1 MAEQKI
7 EIMQRKVG
15 LFETVAMIVGLV
27 IGAAIFVL
35 LPTMTGMTGPSVYLA
50 LAVAAIPSVFVV
62 LFEIQLTGTL
72 PVTGANYVT
81 VTRVAGA
88 AWGSI
93 IAFAAVL
100 ALLASNV
107 LVSVGFGQYV
117 VAFIQSFNPAFSFN
131 PMILSIAIVLF
142 FALIN
147 FFGVSVA
154 AWIQVFLFLCL
165 LVGIAIFGIAGAV
178 NVNPVN
184 LTPMFPNGTIMFIVV
199 VVLGCV
205 AWSGLVALADIGGDV
220 KNPRRNLPAAL
231 IIAFVVILFLYTI
244 QPYGLVAS
252 MNWKEVAKIGNT
264 AVMVDAGRIMPGIGI
279 YVVFVAAMGAILTT
293 INALIWSCARDLLA
307 WARDG
312 LLPRAVAHLN
322 PRFKSAD
329 VAILIATIIS
339 ILGILLAAT
348 IDKYALASVLALMAI
363 QIVLAWCVLKIPQ
376 KLPELYSK
384 SLIKFNTFWRWF
396 TFLGAVITS
405 VFILLMGI
413 LLDTM
418 DSKGNPTQVPW
429 VVFVFIGVLVL
440 GAIWYLSRKAYLKS
454 KGIDLDA
461 NLKNIAN
468 ATLAEAEEKLSIS

>member
-1 MAEQKI
+1 LAEQKP

-27 IGAAIFVL
+27 IGASIFVL
-35 LPTMTGMTGPSVYLA
+35 LPTMTGMAGPSVFLA
-50 LAVAAIPSVFVV
+50 LGVACIPSIFVV

-81 VTRVAGA
+81 VTRISGA

-100 ALLASNV
+100 ALLASNI
-107 LVSVGFGQYV
+107 LCAVGFSQYV
-117 VAFIQSFNPAFSFN
+117 IGFIQSFNPSFTLN
-131 PMILSIAIVLF
+131 PAVLAIAIVVF

-165 LVGIAIFGIAGAV
+165 LFGIAIFGIAGATH
-178 NVNPVN
+178 VNPVN
-184 LTPMFPNGTIMFIVV
+184 LTPLFPNGALMFIVV

-231 IIAFVVILFLYTI
+231 IIAFIVILFLYTM

-252 MNWKEVAKIGNT
+252 MNWQEVAKIGNT
-264 AVMVDAGRIMPGIGI
+264 AVMVDAGKIMPGIGI

-293 INALIWSCARDLLA
+293 INALIWSCARDLVA

-312 LLPRAVAHLN
+312 LLPKAVTHLN
-322 PRFKSAD
+322 PKFKSAD
-329 VAILIATIIS
+329 LAILIITLLSVA
-339 ILGILLAAT
+339 GILMAAT
-348 IDKYALASVLALMAI
+348 IDKYALASVLALMVI
-363 QIVLAWCVLKIPQ
+363 QIVLAWSVLQIPK
-376 KLPELYSK
+376 KLPDLYKK

-418 DSKGNPTQVPW
+418 DAKGNPTQVPW
-429 VVFVFIGVLVL
+429 TVFIFIGVLAV

-454 KGIDLDA
+454 KGIDLDG
-461 NLKNIAN
+461 NLKKVAD
-468 ATLAEAEEKLSIS
+468 ATLAEAEEKLAA

>member
-1 MAEQKI
+1 LADKVP

-35 LPTMTGMTGPSVYLA
+35 LPTMAGMTGPSVYIA
-50 LAVAAIPSVFVV
+50 LAVAAIPSIFVV

-81 VTRVAGA
+81 VTRIAGA

-93 IAFAAVL
+93 VAFAAVL

-107 LVSVGFGQYV
+107 LVATGFGQYV
-117 VAFIQSFNPAFSFN
+117 VAFIQSFNPSFSLN
-131 PMILSIAIVLF
+131 PAILAIGVVVF

-165 LVGIAIFGIAGAV
+165 VLGIAIFGIAGAV

-184 LTPMFPNGTIMFIVV
+184 LTPLFPNGAIMFIVV

-231 IIAFVVILFLYTI
+231 IIAFVIILFLYTI

-264 AVMVDAGRIMPGIGI
+264 AVMVDAGKIMPGIGI
-279 YVVFVAAMGAILTT
+279 FVVFIAAMGAILTT
-293 INALIWSCARDLLA
+293 INALIWSCARDLVA

-312 LLPRAVAHLN
+312 LLPRAVTHLN
-322 PRFKSAD
+322 PKFKSAD
-329 VAILIATIIS
+329 VAILIATLIS
-339 ILGILLAAT
+339 IAGILIAAT
-348 IDKYALASVLALMAI
+348 IDKYALASVLALMLI
-363 QIVLAWCVLKIPQ
+363 QVVLAWSVLQIPK

-405 VFILLMGI
+405 VFIFLFGI

-418 DSKGNPTQVPW
+418 DAKGNPTQVPW
-429 VVFVFIGVLVL
+429 VVIVFLGTLAL

-454 KGIDLDA
+454 KGIDLDG
-461 NLKNIAN
+461 NLKKVAD
-468 ATLAEAEEKLSIS
+468 ATLAEAEEKLTA

>member
-1 MAEQKI
+1 MAEQKL

-35 LPTMTGMTGPSVYLA
+35 LPTMAGMTGPSVYLA
-50 LAVAAIPSVFVV
+50 LAVAAIPSIFVV

-117 VAFIQSFNPAFSFN
+117 VAFIQSFNPTFSLN
-131 PMILSIAIVLF
+131 PTILAIAIVLF

-165 LVGIAIFGIAGAV
+165 LFGIAIFGIAGAV

-184 LTPMFPNGTIMFIVV
+184 LTPLFPNGALMFIVV

-231 IIAFVVILFLYTI
+231 IIAFAVILFLYVI

-312 LLPRAVAHLN
+312 LLPKAVAHLN
-322 PRFKSAD
+322 PKFKSAD
-329 VAILIATIIS
+329 VAILVATIIS

-348 IDKYALASVLALMAI
+348 IDKYALASVLALMVI
-363 QIVLAWCVLKIPQ
+363 QVVLAWCVLKIPQ
-376 KLPELYSK
+376 KLPELYAK

-418 DSKGNPTQVPW
+418 DKDGNPTQVPW
-429 VVFVFIGVLVL
+429 VVIVFLGVLAL
-440 GAIWYLSRKAYLKS
+440 GAIWYFSRRAYLKS
-454 KGIDLDA
+454 KGIDLDG
-461 NLKNIAN
+461 NLKKIAD
-468 ATLAEAEEKLSIS
+468 ATLAEAEEKLAA